1 MYNEFLP
8 LLPSLL
14 QSLNRLQSGLHKQQ
28 MKDLFIELCLTV
40 PVRLSNLLPYLP
52 GIYLLLQRIRITLS
66 PPHILLIITPSALM
80 DPLVSALNG
89 SNTLIAQGLRT
100 LELCIDNLQPN
111 FFYESIEVCKN
122 RSTRHQL
129 CFWQTKRH
137 SICLEWKL
145 D

>member
-52 GIYLLLQRIRITLS
+52 GIYLLLQRIQINLS
-66 PPHILLIITPSALM
+66 PPHISLIITPLSSNG
-80 DPLVSALNG
+80 PIGVS
-89 SNTLIAQGLRT
+89 
-100 LELCIDNLQPN
+100 P
-111 FFYESIEVCKN
+111 
-122 RSTRHQL
+122 
-129 CFWQTKRH
+129 
-137 SICLEWKL
+137 EWI
-145 D
+145 